1 MAKTLVRSWGPR
13 TKNFGTGLQT
23 DLTRSL
29 VSSLAKAT
37 VDCNTSKYYAQYRK
51 NSEKKPRGL
60 HFSKASF
67 EGLIFGGDF
76 GGAFIQK
83 GLCTEGNLRLKS
95 CILGRKFTVFLCFT
109 LCLRAIS
116 KYKPPERLIFGRA
129 I

>member
-1 MAKTLVRSWGPR
+1 MYTTLAKTLVCSWGPR
-13 TKNFGTGLQT
+13 TKNFGTGLQS
-23 DLTRSL
+23 DLARSL

-37 VDCNTSKYYAQYRK
+37 VDCNTCKYYAQYRK
-51 NSEKKPRGL
+51 NSENKPRGL
-60 HFSKASF
+60 YFSKALF
-67 EGLIFGGDF
+67 ELLIF
-76 GGAFIQK
+76 GGAFIQR